1 VTVPNHYSTFKQLW
15 RKTTSHSSYETD
27 LAHGNGSPTMQD
39 YCFVSLYMKNG
50 LKQVE
55 NAESR
60 LSIVKVEHMH

>member
-1 VTVPNHYSTFKQLW
+1 
-15 RKTTSHSSYETD
+15 
-27 LAHGNGSPTMQD
+27 MQD

-60 LSIVKVEHMH
+60 LSIVKVEHMHYTSFQLGISKLCY